1 MLDILPFKYS
11 SQKLELKEY
20 QYGKKPRTRAEL
32 NSYNDTKNY
41 IYEVTSE
48 DKYGNALSQM
58 YYYYD
63 GGRGKFKVHHTEH
76 FLGKNK
82 PYLIYVEYQP
92 DSSASGP
99 SRQMNFVL
107 SKALG

>member
-32 NSYNDTKNY
+32 NSYYDTKDY
-41 IYEVTSE
+41 LYEVTRE
-48 DKYGNALSQM
+48 DQYGNALSQM

-63 GGRGKFKVHHTEH
+63 GGRG
-76 FLGKNK
+76 
-82 PYLIYVEYQP
+82 
-92 DSSASGP
+92 
-99 SRQMNFVL
+99 
-107 SKALG
+107 